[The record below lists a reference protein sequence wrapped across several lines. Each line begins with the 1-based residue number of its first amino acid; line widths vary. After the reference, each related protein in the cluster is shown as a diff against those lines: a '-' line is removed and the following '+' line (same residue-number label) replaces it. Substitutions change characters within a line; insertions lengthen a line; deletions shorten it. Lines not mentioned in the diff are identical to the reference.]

1 MNSALLQKS
10 TTTCSFVK
18 IGILRLISHQ
28 LHDRRANN
36 KFRYLCEV
44 RQPNILTPAKLL
56 FTWKCLLLFFF
67 FQRVVG
73 EGGLPP
79 QPLPLRG
86 PWICPTEKKIQ
97 PCICYWCLYSVVY
110 LNTHGKGL
118 SWTKNKNEIK
128 MNHNLYTCCFLNNYL
143 FFPFLLHR
151 RKLTRFELRKECLK
165 RRKKNFRESWQILRL
180 LLQIINVKDCRWSAT
195 SPNL

>member
-18 IGILRLISHQ
+18 IGVLRLISHQ

-79 QPLPLRG
+79 PAPPSARALNLPDR
-86 PWICPTEKKIQ
+86 KKIQ

-143 FFPFLLHR
+143 FFPFLLYR

-180 LLQIINVKDCRWSAT
+180 LLQIINVEDGRWSAT

>member
-1 MNSALLQKS
+1 MIGGPIINLDTFARSASRTFLLQQS
-10 TTTCSFVK
+10 YF
-18 IGILRLISHQ
+18 
-28 LHDRRANN
+28 
-36 KFRYLCEV
+36 
-44 RQPNILTPAKLL
+44 LL
-56 FTWKCLLLFFF
+56 ENVYYFFF
-67 FQRVVG
+67 FSKSSG
-73 EGGLPP
+73 GGGGLPP

-97 PCICYWCLYSVVY
+97 PCICYWCVYSVVY

-143 FFPFLLHR
+143 FFPLLLYR